1 MTECSFGITGK
12 DFVLLASDQSAGR
25 SIIKMKSDENKIRQL
40 SPSLCMAYGGEPG
53 DTENFVDFV
62 ERNLRLYQI
71 RHNIELAPGPASAYI
86 RKILAEAIRSRRPY
100 AVNVLL
106 GGFDK
111 IQDESHLYWMDP
123 YGTKVKV
130 PYTAGGLGIYVALST
145 MDKYWYP
152 DITREEAGHLLKRCI
167 DEVKL
172 RLAYQFSFNAV
183 EIDKEGVREYKL
195 DGAA

>member
-1 MTECSFGITGK
+1 MDRLQCGHFVGK

-53 DTENFVDFV
+53 
-62 ERNLRLYQI
+62 ERIWIFSPAHGLLMLMLLQAIPRTLWILSNAILDSIRSGANSCWRSPIPGQQSETSI
-71 RHNIELAPGPASAYI
+71 FGSNRHNIELAPGPASAYI

-111 IQDESHLYWMDP
+111 IQDESHL
-123 YGTKVKV
+123 
-130 PYTAGGLGIYVALST
+130 
-145 MDKYWYP
+145 
-152 DITREEAGHLLKRCI
+152 
-167 DEVKL
+167 
-172 RLAYQFSFNAV
+172 
-183 EIDKEGVREYKL
+183 
-195 DGAA
+195 